1 MVKALECFRM
11 AMANAW
17 THNSIRLEGGKGMPL
32 NLSDNEI
39 TMGLAVGLLLGEDAI
54 LE

>member
-1 MVKALECFRM
+1 MRGPIIPSAQK
-11 AMANAW
+11 
-17 THNSIRLEGGKGMPL
+17 GGKGMPL